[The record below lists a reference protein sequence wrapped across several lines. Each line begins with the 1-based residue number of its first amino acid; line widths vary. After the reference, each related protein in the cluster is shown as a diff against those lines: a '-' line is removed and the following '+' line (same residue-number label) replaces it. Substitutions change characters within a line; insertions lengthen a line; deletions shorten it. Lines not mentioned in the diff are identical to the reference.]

1 MSERDPKPGPAPR
14 ASGAPAVSGAPRAP
28 RAVDVAAAAEVSIA
42 TVSRVFN
49 NPEKVAPAI
58 RERVLATAKAMGWM
72 PHAAG
77 SALARRRT
85 SIVGAVI
92 PTLDNEVF
100 AAQVG
105 AMQAAFADRGI
116 TLLLSCFNY
125 DQDQAAHDVQAMLA
139 RGVEALAIV
148 GEAHRPDLF
157 ASIQAR
163 HIPYIVTYS
172 HRPDSPHPCIGFD
185 NRQAFYTI
193 ARHLLDLGHETIGVI
208 IQPTAG
214 NDRVAARLDGVR
226 EALAE
231 RGLGIRPQH
240 LCEGEWS
247 IDFGRQSVRAM
258 LATDPPPTAVI
269 CGNDYL
275 ALGALLEAR
284 AMGLSVPHDLSITGF
299 DDIAIS
305 RQLDPP
311 LTTMHV
317 DNHEIGRRAAAYL
330 LACLEGSR
338 PSALPPLVP
347 TLIRRGTTA
356 APRR

>member
-1 MSERDPKPGPAPR
+1 MSKREPKPAH
-14 ASGAPAVSGAPRAP
+14 APRAP
-28 RAVDVAAAAEVSIA
+28 RAVDVAAAAEVSTA

-49 NPEKVAPAI
+49 SPEKVAPAI
-58 RERVLATAKAMGWM
+58 RERVLATARAMGWM

-77 SALARRRT
+77 SALARRRS

-105 AMQAAFADRGI
+105 AMQAAFAERGI

-125 DQDQAAHDVQAMLA
+125 NQDQAVHDVQAMLA

-148 GEAHRPDLF
+148 GEAHRPELF
-157 ASIQAR
+157 SSIQAR
-163 HIPYIVTYS
+163 RIPYVVTYT
-172 HRPDSPHPCIGFD
+172 HRPDSPHVCVGFD
-185 NRQAFYTI
+185 NRQAFHAIT
-193 ARHLLDLGHETIGVI
+193 RHLLDLGHETIGVI

-214 NDRVAARLDGVR
+214 NDRVTARLDGIR

-240 LCEGEWS
+240 LREGEWS
-247 IDFGRQSVRAM
+247 IDFGRRSVRAI
-258 LATDPPPTAVI
+258 LASDPAPSAVI

-275 ALGALLEAR
+275 AIGALLEAR
-284 AMGLSVPHDLSITGF
+284 AMGLTVPRDLSITGF
-299 DDIAIS
+299 DDVAIS

-311 LTTMHV
+311 LTTMQV
-317 DNHEIGRRAAAYL
+317 DNHRIGRRAADYL
-330 LACLEGSR
+330 LACLDGDE
-338 PSALPPLVP
+338 PAAIPPLVP
-347 TLIRRGTTA
+347 TLIPRGTTGAPTRSTPPA
-356 APRR
+356 ASRTV

>member
-1 MSERDPKPGPAPR
+1 MSEREPKPKRP
-14 ASGAPAVSGAPRAP
+14 P

-42 TVSRVFN
+42 TVSRAFN
-49 NPEKVAPAI
+49 SPEKVAPAI
-58 RERVLATAKAMGWM
+58 RERVLAAAKAMGWM

-105 AMQAAFADRGI
+105 AMQTAFAERGI

-125 DQDQAAHDVQAMLA
+125 NRDQAFDDVQAMLA

-157 ASIQAR
+157 PSIQAR
-163 HIPYIVTYS
+163 HIPYVVTYS
-172 HRPDSPHPCIGFD
+172 HRPDSPHPCVGFD
-185 NRQAFYTI
+185 NRQAYHTI
-193 ARHLLDLGHETIGVI
+193 TRHLLDLGHEVIGVI
-208 IQPTAG
+208 VQPTTG

-226 EALAE
+226 DALAE

-247 IDFGRQSVRAM
+247 IDFGRQSVRAI
-258 LATDPPPTAVI
+258 LATDPRPTAVI

-275 ALGALLEAR
+275 AVGALLEAR
-284 AMGLSVPHDLSITGF
+284 AMGLAVPGELSITGF

-305 RQLDPP
+305 RQMDPP
-311 LTTMHV
+311 LTTMHI
-317 DNHEIGRRAAAYL
+317 DNHEIGRRAAGYL
-330 LACLEGSR
+330 LDCLQGGT
-338 PSALPPLVP
+338 PSPPQPLSPLVP

-356 APRR
+356 APAAGRSTSDGIVGRG

>member
-1 MSERDPKPGPAPR
+1 MSEREPKPKRP
-14 ASGAPAVSGAPRAP
+14 P

-49 NPEKVAPAI
+49 SPEKVAPPI
-58 RERVLATAKAMGWM
+58 RERVLAAAKAMGWM

-77 SALARRRT
+77 SALARRRS

-105 AMQAAFADRGI
+105 AMQTAFAERGI

-125 DQDQAAHDVQAMLA
+125 NQDQARSDVQAMLA

-148 GEAHRPDLF
+148 GESHKPDLF
-157 ASIQAR
+157 ADIQAR
-163 HIPYIVTYS
+163 HIPYVVTYS
-172 HRPDSPHPCIGFD
+172 HRPGSPHPCIGFD
-185 NRQAFYTI
+185 NRQAFRKI
-193 ARHLLDLGHETIGVI
+193 ARHLLDDGHEVIGVI
-208 IQPTAG
+208 IQPTTG
-214 NDRVAARLDGVR
+214 NDRVADRLDGIR
-226 EALAE
+226 DALAE

-240 LCEGEWS
+240 LYEGEWS

-258 LATDPPPTAVI
+258 LETAPRPTALI

-275 ALGALLEAR
+275 AIGALLEAR
-284 AMGLSVPHDLSITGF
+284 AMGLAVPRDLAITGF

-305 RQLDPP
+305 RQMDPP
-311 LTTMHV
+311 LTTMHI

-330 LACLEGSR
+330 LSCLQGES
-338 PSALPPLVP
+338 PTPAPPLVP
-347 TLIRRGTTA
+347 TLVLRGTTGA
-356 APRR
+356 LAPARGA